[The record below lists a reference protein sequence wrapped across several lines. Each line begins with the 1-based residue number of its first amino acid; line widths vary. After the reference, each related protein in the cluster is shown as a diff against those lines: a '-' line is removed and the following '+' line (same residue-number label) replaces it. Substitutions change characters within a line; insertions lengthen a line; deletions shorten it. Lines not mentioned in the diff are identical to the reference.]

1 MLLFHDTKLIR
12 VNKELIIRS
21 NSSAV
26 DFALLKDGKLIE
38 LNKEIEDNKFSVGD
52 IFFAKVR
59 KSIPGLNAAFVNVG
73 HEKDGFLHYHDLGP
87 KLPSLLKFIKQV
99 STGKTKDY
107 LLKNF
112 KLETDIEKDGM
123 VGDVIKSNQHIL
135 VQVVKEPISTKGPR
149 ISSELS
155 LAGRY
160 MVLVPFSDRISI
172 SQKIED
178 RDEKNR
184 LKRLVKSIRPKNFG
198 VIVRTVAKDK
208 KVAELDADLQ
218 QLLQRWKKM
227 CGSLAKINKFPTKVL
242 SEINRSS
249 SILRDIFDDSF
260 SGIHVDD
267 AQLCD
272 EITEY
277 IDRIAPKKKNIVKH
291 YTNGLPIFE
300 KFGIERQIK
309 TSFGKTVSMQKGAY
323 LVIEHTEA
331 LHVIDVNSGNRS
343 NKSRSQEDT
352 AMEVNMIS
360 ATEIARQLRLRD
372 MGGIIVV
379 DFIDLNSA
387 ENRKKLFEHLREE
400 MSQDRTKHKIL
411 PPSKF
416 GLIQITRQRVR
427 PEMNIKTKEPN
438 PNQNGEVEAPIVLLD
453 KINADL
459 NKIVN
464 HAQHRNKKI
473 ALHLHPFI
481 AAYLCKGFPSIRT
494 QWYFT
499 HKKWIKIVPRDAYQY
514 LNYRFFDEKKR
525 KSIRI

>member
-1 MLLFHDTKLIR
+1 M
-12 VNKELIIRS
+12 NKELIIRS

-38 LNKEIEDNKFSVGD
+38 LNKEVDDNKFSVGD

-59 KSIPGLNAAFVNVG
+59 KSVGGLNAAFVNVG

-87 KLPSLLKFIKQV
+87 KLPTLLKFIKQV

-107 LLKNF
+107 LLKKF
-112 KLETDIEKDGM
+112 RFEDDIEKNGI
-123 VGDVIKSNQHIL
+123 VGDAISSNQQIL

-160 MVLVPFSDRISI
+160 MVLVPFSERISI
-172 SQKIED
+172 SQKIDSQE
-178 RDEKNR
+178 EKNR
-184 LKRLVKSIRPKNFG
+184 LKRLVQSIKPKGFG

-218 QLLQRWKKM
+218 QLIQRWKNM
-227 CGSLAKINKFPTKVL
+227 CSRLTKISKYPTKVL
-242 SEINRSS
+242 SEIDRSS

-260 SGIHVDD
+260 TGIYVDD
-267 AQLCD
+267 KELFV
-272 EITEY
+272 EIGDY
-277 IDRIAPKKKNIVKH
+277 IKTISPKKASIVKH
-291 YTNGLPIFE
+291 YKDSLPIFE
-300 KFGIERQIK
+300 KFGVERQIK
-309 TSFGKTVSMQKGAY
+309 TAFGETVSMQKGAY

-343 NKSRSQEDT
+343 NKSRNQEET

-360 ATEIARQLRLRD
+360 ASEIARQLRLRD

-379 DFIDLNSA
+379 DFIDLGSS
-387 ENRKKLFEHLREE
+387 ENRRILFEHLKKE
-400 MSQDRTKHKIL
+400 MSTDRTKHKIL

-427 PEMNIKTKEPN
+427 PEINIKTKEPN
-438 PNQNGEVEAPIVLLD
+438 PNLNGEVEAPIVLLD

-464 HAQHRNKKI
+464 NAQHQKKKI
-473 ALHLHPFI
+473 ELHIHPFI
-481 AAYLCKGFPSIRT
+481 AAYLNRGFPSIRT
-494 QWYFT
+494 QWFFK
-499 HKKWIKIVPRDAYQY
+499 HKKWVKIIPRDAYQY
-514 LNYRFFDEKKR
+514 LHYRFFDNKK
-525 KSIRI
+525 KSIRV

>member
-1 MLLFHDTKLIR
+1 M
-12 VNKELIIRS
+12 NKELIIRS

-38 LNKEIEDNKFSVGD
+38 LNKEIDDNKFSVGD

-59 KSIPGLNAAFVNVG
+59 KSVGGLNAAFVNVG

-112 KLETDIEKDGM
+112 RFENDIEKNGM
-123 VGDVIKSNQHIL
+123 VSDAISSNQQIL

-160 MVLVPFSDRISI
+160 MVLVPFSERISI
-172 SQKIED
+172 SQKIENKE
-178 RDEKNR
+178 EKNR
-184 LKRLVKSIRPKNFG
+184 LKRLVQSIRPKGFG

-218 QLLQRWKKM
+218 QLVQRWKNM
-227 CGSLAKINKFPTKVL
+227 CSRLPKISKYPTKVL
-242 SEINRSS
+242 SEIDRSS

-260 SGIHVDD
+260 TGIHVDD
-267 AQLCD
+267 QELYG
-272 EITEY
+272 EISEY
-277 IDRIAPKKKNIVKH
+277 LKTIAPKKAKIVKH
-291 YTNGLPIFE
+291 YTDSLPIFE
-300 KFGIERQIK
+300 KFSVERQIK
-309 TSFGKTVSMQKGAY
+309 TAFGKTVSMQKGAY

-343 NKSRSQEDT
+343 NKSRNQEET

-360 ATEIARQLRLRD
+360 ASEIARQLRLRD

-379 DFIDLNSA
+379 DFIDLGSS
-387 ENRKKLFEHLREE
+387 ENRRILFEHLKKE
-400 MSQDRTKHKIL
+400 MSADRTKHKIL

-438 PNQNGEVEAPIVLLD
+438 PNLNGEVEAPIVLLD

-459 NKIVN
+459 SKIVN
-464 HAQHRNKKI
+464 NAQHQKKKI
-473 ALHLHPFI
+473 ELHIHPFI
-481 AAYLCKGFPSIRT
+481 AAYLNRGFPSIRT
-494 QWYFT
+494 QWFFK
-499 HKKWIKIVPRDAYQY
+499 HKKRVKIIPRDAYHY
-514 LNYRFFDEKKR
+514 LHYRFISNKKA
-525 KSIRI
+525 IRV